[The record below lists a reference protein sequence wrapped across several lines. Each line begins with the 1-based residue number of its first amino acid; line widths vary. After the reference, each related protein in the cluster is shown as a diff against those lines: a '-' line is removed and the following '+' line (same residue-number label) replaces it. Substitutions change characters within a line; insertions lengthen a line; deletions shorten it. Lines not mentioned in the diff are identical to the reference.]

1 MLCEWVA
8 FQDEEWQQRLKGWFE
23 HSGCDVLILKAYEM
37 SPADYVL
44 TRAAESTA
52 LYGETPEKQL
62 LEHIEHFR
70 QRRVQR
76 IYGGLVNVR
85 RRAAENWFVCEEM
98 DETPDE
104 ALGEILLERFRMQDI
119 LGSCRDSELLARKPR
134 VSKGVQLIEESL
146 QQGQSW
152 QSKRIFLER
161 RTGLPR
167 RLAFDRAIADFVGRF
182 DGQHPLSNLADE
194 LAKQNGAPRDQA
206 EKNALQL
213 VRKLAFLGL
222 ITLEN

>member
-1 MLCEWVA
+1 
-8 FQDEEWQQRLKGWFE
+8 
-23 HSGCDVLILKAYEM
+23 
-37 SPADYVL
+37 
-44 TRAAESTA
+44 
-52 LYGETPEKQL
+52 

-167 RLAFDRAIADFVGRF
+167 RLAFDRAIAGFVVRF
-182 DGQHPLSNLADE
+182 DGQHRLSNLADE